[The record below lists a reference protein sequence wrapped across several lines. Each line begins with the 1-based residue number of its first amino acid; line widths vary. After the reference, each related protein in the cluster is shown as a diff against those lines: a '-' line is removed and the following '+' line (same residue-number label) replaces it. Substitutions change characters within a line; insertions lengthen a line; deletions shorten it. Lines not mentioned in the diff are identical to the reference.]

1 MAEMSDLNDV
11 LESLEADTPYAR
23 GVLDVLRLSGLVRLA
38 GGKLEPADEVAGMLI
53 DSLRAHLADGV
64 VVGIEWGD
72 LDAEGFRGVDLL
84 KAIEAARIERVDE
97 PTPGR
102 IVQVTQ
108 GIIKARRG
116 DQDVYLMQYDAHAGR
131 YQPIGGK
138 KDPEDADTAEA
149 LRREMMEELGLDSL
163 PGPDQCTLTLVKAD
177 WRTTT
182 ISATYGIVTA
192 YAMDFYHVHDLTFEV
207 PTDADT
213 RWISREEIAT
223 EQASDGRPISTVY
236 QDALGLAAL
245 DALTADS

>member
-1 MAEMSDLNDV
+1 MSEAPDLDDI
-11 LESLEADTPYAR
+11 LQSLEANTPYAR
-23 GVLDVLRLSGLVRLA
+23 GALDVLRLLGLVRLA
-38 GGKLEPADEVAGMLI
+38 GGKFEPADEVAGMLI

-64 VVGIEWGD
+64 AVGIDWGD

-84 KAIEAARIERVDE
+84 RAIEAARVERVDE

-116 DQDVYLMQYDAHAGR
+116 DRDVYLMQFDAHAGR
-131 YQPIGGK
+131 YQPVGGK
-138 KDPEDADTAEA
+138 KDPGDADTAEA

-163 PGPDQCTLTLVKAD
+163 PGPDRCTLTLVKAG

-192 YAMDFYHVHDLTFEV
+192 YAMDFYHVDDLRFDI
-207 PTDADT
+207 PIDADT
-213 RWISREEIAT
+213 HWISREEIAAERT
-223 EQASDGRPISTVY
+223 ADGRPISTVY
-236 QDALGLAAL
+236 QEALGLEAL
-245 DALTADS
+245 DAL